1 MEACLA
7 AAGCGLDD
15 VQKVN
20 VYLADLADFAAF
32 NDVYRQ
38 TFSPPYPARTTVQV
52 GLPPGLL
59 IEVEVVARLPG
70 R

>member
-1 MEACLA
+1 M
-7 AAGCGLDD
+7 
-15 VQKVN
+15 QKVN